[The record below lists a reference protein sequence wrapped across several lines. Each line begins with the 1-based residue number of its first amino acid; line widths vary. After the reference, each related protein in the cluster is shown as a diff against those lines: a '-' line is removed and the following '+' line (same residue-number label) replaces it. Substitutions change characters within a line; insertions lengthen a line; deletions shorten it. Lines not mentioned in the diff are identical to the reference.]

1 MNLGGPEILV
11 IIVLA
16 VLVLGPDKLPGA
28 LRMFGRAMG
37 EVKKYQD
44 LAKNEIEKAMAMPDT
59 SSSNTTVDDEDSP
72 SQEDELS
79 SAEFS
84 SENKA
89 KSVDSPD
96 VVPPIIDDDEL

>member
-72 SQEDELS
+72 SQEDEPS

-84 SENKA
+84 SENKTKRA
-89 KSVDSPD
+89 ESPD